1 MNKIDT
7 GLIEEAKKLVTFNLT
22 NELSEKC
29 LFHTIDHTI
38 EVLNNAEIIG
48 RFSKLKENDLNI
60 LRMSAL
66 FHDVGYIDAY
76 DGHEVFSASRAKV
89 FLKSKN
95 VDKESINQIEAAI
108 LSTRVPQS
116 PRDEVSRILCDSD
129 LMYLTFDNYLE
140 QIELMR
146 IEWQKVGKAK
156 LNRHQ
161 FHLISLEFSQ
171 SHRYH
176 TEYGKK
182 VLQPKKEKNE
192 IKIKNKVLIDK

>member
-7 GLIEEAKKLVTFNLT
+7 RLIEEAKKLVTFNLT

-29 LFHTIDHTI
+29 LFHTIAHTI

-76 DGHEVFSASRAKV
+76 DGHEFFSASRAKV

-146 IEWQKVGKAK
+146 KEWEKVGKAK
-156 LNRHQ
+156 LNKHQ
-161 FHLISLEFSQ
+161 FRLKSLEFSQ
-171 SHRYH
+171 SHQYH

-182 VLQPKKEKNE
+182 VLQPKKERNE
-192 IKIKNKVLIDK
+192 IKIKNLELINK